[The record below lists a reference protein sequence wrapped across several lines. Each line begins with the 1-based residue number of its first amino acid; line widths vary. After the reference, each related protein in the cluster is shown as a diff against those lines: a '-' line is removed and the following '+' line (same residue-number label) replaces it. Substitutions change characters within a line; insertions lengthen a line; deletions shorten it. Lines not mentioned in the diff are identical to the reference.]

1 MWVCAAL
8 FPSCAGA
15 VESAVESSDRE
26 ALRLP
31 DHSEAQ
37 QNQLLFW
44 GKLSDR
50 QKCSGSGGKGKS
62 KGLGP
67 VRV

>member
-8 FPSCAGA
+8 FPSCDGA

-37 QNQLLFW
+37 QNQLPNFSEFF
-44 GKLSDR
+44 G
-50 QKCSGSGGKGKS
+50 GSS
-62 KGLGP
+62 P
-67 VRV
+67 TVRNVQDLAARENRKV